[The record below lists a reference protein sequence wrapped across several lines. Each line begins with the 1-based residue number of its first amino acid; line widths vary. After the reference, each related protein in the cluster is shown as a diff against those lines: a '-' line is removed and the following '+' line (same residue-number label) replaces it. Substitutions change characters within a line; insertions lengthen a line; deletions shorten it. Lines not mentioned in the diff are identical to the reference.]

1 MTVTIA
7 DADAYISANVINN
20 EDWTDADDAKKQRIL
35 SVAGSTLGRAFSK
48 YTIPDN
54 AVYEF
59 SAVLAVIF
67 NDTNRYQLQGI
78 SSFSVSGVATFN
90 FKNDGVMSASNV
102 DLTKHI
108 PDIVYKLVGE
118 ENGVTLSKRRIGRSV
133 R

>member
-35 SVAGSTLGRAFSK
+35 NVAGSTLGRAFSK
-48 YTIPDN
+48 YTVPDN

>member
-35 SVAGSTLGRAFSK
+35 NVAGSTLGRAFSK

-67 NDTNRYQLQGI
+67 NDTNRYQLQGV

-90 FKNDGVMSASNV
+90 FKNDGVVSASDV
-102 DLTKHI
+102 DLTKYI

-118 ENGVTLSKRRIGRSV
+118 ENGVTLYKRRIGRSV

>member
-1 MTVTIA
+1 VTVTIA

-35 SVAGSTLGRAFSK
+35 NVAGSTLGRAFSK

-67 NDTNRYQLQGI
+67 NDTNRYQLQGV

-90 FKNDGVMSASNV
+90 FKNDGVVSASDV
-102 DLTKHI
+102 DLTKYI

-118 ENGVTLSKRRIGRSV
+118 ENGVTLYKRRIGRSV